1 MRESFSSA
9 AATYDRAAFLARET
23 GRRMAERLDYV
34 RITPERIADI
44 GCATGDGIRELQ
56 RRYPRALPLAVD
68 SAVPMLLAA
77 RAAMPLMQRML
88 RRSPQFLNADMNA
101 LPLKA
106 GSIGLIWSNL
116 VLHWIDDP
124 QRAFRELLRT
134 LEVGGLLMFAALGP
148 DTLKEIRL
156 AFQDAGYPSEA
167 VPLRPFLDMH
177 DLGDMLLAAGFADPV
192 MDVEIIRIT
201 YPGPRDLLRDQRHL
215 GVRDALFGSMPWRD
229 WRRVFRSFSGQRING
244 RLTASFEI
252 IYGHAWKPKA
262 KVADDGRAIVRF
274 VPKPE

>member
-68 SAVPMLLAA
+68 SAAPMLLAA
-77 RAAMPLMQRML
+77 RAAMPLIQRML

-106 GSIGLIWSNL
+106 GSVGLIWSNL

-192 MDVEIIRIT
+192 MDMEIIRIT
-201 YPGPRDLLRDQRHL
+201 YAGPRDLLRDQRHL
-215 GVRDALFGSMPWRD
+215 GVRDGLFGSLPWRD
-229 WRRVFRSFSGQRING
+229 WRRVFRSFSGQRIDG

-252 IYGHAWKPKA
+252 IYGHAWKPES